1 MEIKLIDQMK
11 DDKYILEEKV
21 IKMQEIATKI

>member
-1 MEIKLIDQMK
+1 MEINLIDKMK

-21 IKMQEIATKI
+21 IKMREIATKI